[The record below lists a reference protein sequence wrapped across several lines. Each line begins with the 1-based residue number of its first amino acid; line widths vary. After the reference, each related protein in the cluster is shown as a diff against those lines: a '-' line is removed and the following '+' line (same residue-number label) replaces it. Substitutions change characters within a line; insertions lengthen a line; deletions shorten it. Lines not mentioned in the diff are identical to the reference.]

1 MTVDVTKLLPWILG
15 IGEPVSW
22 EAWEAVESLFV
33 GLPVGKADLKVKYKQ
48 NKMCKMEF

>member
-33 GLPVGKADLKVKYKQ
+33 GLPVSKADLKVKYKQ